1 MYATKSYSRDPVTK
15 VLINRDEK
23 EYKDFKLKMEIFKEI
38 NSLKNEVKYLTT
50 ELHKTKTS
58 LANLEEKINV
68 KTI

>member
-38 NSLKNEVKYLTT
+38 NALKNEVEYLKT
-50 ELHKTKTS
+50 ELTEAKTK
-58 LANLEEKINV
+58 LANLEEKNNV
-68 KTI
+68 

>member
-38 NSLKNEVKYLTT
+38 NSLKNEIAYLKA
-50 ELHKTKTS
+50 ELFEAKTKLT
-58 LANLEEKINV
+58 NLEEKN
-68 KTI
+68 